1 MAFPENLQFLRAQ
14 NSVTQE
20 QLAEQLGVS
29 RQSVSK
35 WESGNSFPEMETLLR
50 ICDLYSVN
58 LDALLRGSLEE
69 RLVSDTAQ
77 YNAFMDRFS
86 LRMAGA
92 IGAILAAVGTMILL
106 SVLGVSEILSVA
118 FLLLVITV
126 STVVMVASGMEHDH
140 FRKKHPVIQ
149 DFYSEEE
156 KEAFHHRFI
165 WLIAGGVGAILFGV
179 VLLVGAFAFLPEREP
194 YESLVSGLFLF
205 IVAGA
210 VSAFTY
216 AGLQDD
222 KYKIWKYNRDN
233 NPTPEAKRRL
243 DQIGTGCT
251 CAMLLCT
258 AIYVSLS
265 LYGGEWER
273 NVWLFAAGGILCA
286 IISVILNP
294 YKGED
299 D

>member
-1 MAFPENLQFLRAQ
+1 MGAEKVRQHDDQPQQPKGCHGNVQRPDDRGFWQAALRRADAQ
-14 NSVTQE
+14 N
-20 QLAEQLGVS
+20 G
-29 RQSVSK
+29 
-35 WESGNSFPEMETLLR
+35 G
-50 ICDLYSVN
+50 
-58 LDALLRGSLEE
+58 
-69 RLVSDTAQ
+69 
-77 YNAFMDRFS
+77 
-86 LRMAGA
+86 
-92 IGAILAAVGTMILL
+92 
-106 SVLGVSEILSVA
+106 SVLY
-118 FLLLVITV
+118 
-126 STVVMVASGMEHDH
+126 
-140 FRKKHPVIQ
+140 IQ
-149 DFYSEEE
+149 RIYID
-156 KEAFHHRFI
+156 
-165 WLIAGGVGAILFGV
+165 ILFGV

-286 IISVILNP
+286 IISVVLNP